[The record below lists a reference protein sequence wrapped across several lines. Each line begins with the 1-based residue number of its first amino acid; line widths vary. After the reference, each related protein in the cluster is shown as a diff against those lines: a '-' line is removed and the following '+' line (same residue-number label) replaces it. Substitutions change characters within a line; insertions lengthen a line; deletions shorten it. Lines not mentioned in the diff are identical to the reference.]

1 MWRIFLVLFILSI
14 IALTYQKN
22 ILESYNNI
30 KIADCKGCLDEN
42 LQCHPGT
49 LASCSNESKTLCYA
63 FYDEK
68 GLLRNPCGIYD
79 TFGNVE
85 ESCNNCQQYCNY
97 CIGTDGIGRCIPR
110 SLFNCDLCPGNKI
123 CKDNI
128 NAVYY

>member
-110 SLFNCDLCPGNKI
+110 SLFNCKLCPGNKI